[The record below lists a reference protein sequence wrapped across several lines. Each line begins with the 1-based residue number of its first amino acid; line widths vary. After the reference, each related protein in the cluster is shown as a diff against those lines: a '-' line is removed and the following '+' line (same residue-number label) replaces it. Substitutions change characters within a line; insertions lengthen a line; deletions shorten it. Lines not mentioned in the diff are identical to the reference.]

1 MKAPRFCEMSG
12 NATRTSDTRQHIR
25 NVGNYS
31 PNERHD
37 NTSETSETTLN
48 KRHTVTSPK
57 RRKRL
62 TERAIHG
69 NVSETSERLTERATH
84 GNTSPKRRKRLTER
98 ETHGNTSPKTSGT
111 TYRASDTRQH
121 ISETS
126 GTTHRTSDLWQRISE
141 TSGTAHRT
149 SDTRRHTSG
158 DLHPHLLTVVLEEN
172 SCETQSCCSCCLGV
186 RDLSDV

>member
-69 NVSETSERLTERATH
+69 NVSETSERLTESATH

-141 TSGTAHRT
+141 TSGTAHRM
-149 SDTRRHTSG
+149 SDLWQHILNVGNGSPNERHTAT
-158 DLHPHLLTVVLEEN
+158 HLRRPASSLAYGCFRRKQL
-172 SCETQSCCSCCLGV
+172 
-186 RDLSDV
+186 

>member
-69 NVSETSERLTERATH
+69 NVSETSERLTESATH

-98 ETHGNTSPKTSGT
+98 ETHGNTSPKLRERLTERAT
-111 TYRASDTRQH
+111 HDNTFPKRRERLTERATYGNASPK
-121 ISETS
+121 
-126 GTTHRTSDLWQRISE
+126 
-141 TSGTAHRT
+141 
-149 SDTRRHTSG
+149 RRER
-158 DLHPHLLTVVLEEN
+158 LTE
-172 SCETQSCCSCCLGV
+172 
-186 RDLSDV
+186 

>member
-111 TYRASDTRQH
+111 TYRASDTQH

-141 TSGTAHRT
+141 TSGTAHRM
-149 SDTRRHTSG
+149 SDLWQHILNVGNGSPNERHTAT
-158 DLHPHLLTVVLEEN
+158 HLRRPASSLAYGCFRRKQL
-172 SCETQSCCSCCLGV
+172 
-186 RDLSDV
+186 